1 MLPQFLTSCIQIWQ
15 VHKIIAENVNRPG
28 EFEIPLQ
35 LFFMT
40 QSVQFCTL
48 QIRSFLQMPAENQ

>member
-1 MLPQFLTSCIQIWQ
+1 MQSILG
-15 VHKIIAENVNRPG
+15 N
-28 EFEIPLQ
+28 FEIPLQ

-48 QIRSFLQMPAENQ
+48 QIGNFLQMSAENQ

>member
-1 MLPQFLTSCIQIWQ
+1 MQTVL
-15 VHKIIAENVNRPG
+15 AN
-28 EFEIPLQ
+28 FEIPLQ

-48 QIRSFLQMPAENQ
+48 QIGNFLQMPAEN